1 MSTDTSST
9 ISLRSNKFR
18 YPQVGRLSLAAP
30 GSLALATMFSLFAC
44 SSSNGQELDE
54 YGGFTDI
61 KGDAPGFFRAQKLDI
76 Q

>member
-1 MSTDTSST
+1 
-9 ISLRSNKFR
+9 
-18 YPQVGRLSLAAP
+18 
-30 GSLALATMFSLFAC
+30 MFSLFAC
-44 SSSNGQELDE
+44 TSSNGQELDE